1 MSIVPLEQRKQSLEG
16 NFTWEGGTL
25 TSANPTSPFY
35 VWEFGGQKS
44 AETEFPNSQIY
55 PKSLF
60 P

>member
-1 MSIVPLEQRKQSLEG
+1 
-16 NFTWEGGTL
+16 L